1 MVREAGHNLSLL
13 TLHGNFYCPTIEHIA
28 LHRLNESLYPIMENM
43 NIFARNLEMLQ
54 SSGSQIVQSHPELHD
69 SVNRLQSTTQHILGD
84 LNDLCTS
91 LWDL

>member
-1 MVREAGHNLSLL
+1 
-13 TLHGNFYCPTIEHIA
+13 
-28 LHRLNESLYPIMENM
+28 MENM